1 MEMLHV
7 PDEQPHRFAHSSEVV
22 HQTLPEELLLGLFG
36 SGVNRVR
43 AAGLPQ
49 QSSKSLYSGNN
60 E

>member
-1 MEMLHV
+1 
-7 PDEQPHRFAHSSEVV
+7 
-22 HQTLPEELLLGLFG
+22 LLLGLFG

-49 QSSKSLYSGNN
+49 QSLKSLYSGNN